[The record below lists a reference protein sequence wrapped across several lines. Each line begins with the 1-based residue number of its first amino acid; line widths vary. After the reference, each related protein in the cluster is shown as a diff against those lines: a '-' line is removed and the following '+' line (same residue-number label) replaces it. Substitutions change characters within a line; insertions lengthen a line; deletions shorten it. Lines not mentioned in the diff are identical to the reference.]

1 MIWNEM
7 GDNKNFRLRIVWM
20 SLYGFCLQTEVHSS
34 FSVFRLLW
42 FGVSF
47 CFGYFFSHSLGSSV
61 LFHGI
66 YTEEKE
72 KKNWGNARRI
82 GWTCSE
88 HFRLF
93 RLSQI
98 VLLIMRSNFVQWFS
112 PSGRMLQPDT
122 RIHSKV
128 NVVWTRVEV
137 RSDELHEWK
146 WDRIYCQR

>member
-1 MIWNEM
+1 MKWATIKTFGWELSECRFM
-7 GDNKNFRLRIVWM
+7 AFASKLKFIVLSM
-20 SLYGFCLQTEVHSS
+20 FFDCYG
-34 FSVFRLLW
+34 SVFRFVLDIFFLTLS
-42 FGVSF
+42 VRLF
-47 CFGYFFSHSLGSSV
+47 CSTAS
-61 LFHGI
+61 I
-66 YTEEKE
+66 QRRKK

-112 PSGRMLQPDT
+112 PSGRMLQPDA